1 MEVILNAKAWRKN
14 QTVFGRG
21 WGEKREMRDEV
32 DFVGTKNK
40 KVNWKDSKIKLK
52 EDLEVWVED

>member
-1 MEVILNAKAWRKN
+1 M
-14 QTVFGRG
+14 FGRG
-21 WGEKREMRDEV
+21 SGEKREMRDEV